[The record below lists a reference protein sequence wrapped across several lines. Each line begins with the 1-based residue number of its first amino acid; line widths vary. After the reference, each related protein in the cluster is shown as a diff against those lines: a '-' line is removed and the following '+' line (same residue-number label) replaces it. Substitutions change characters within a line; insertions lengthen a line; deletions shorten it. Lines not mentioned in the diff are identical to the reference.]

1 MNILLVSNMYPSRQK
16 PYAGIFVKNQYEQL
30 KSMMTG
36 DDSIDIFYLERKF
49 TSKLGSLL
57 KYLKAFVAF
66 LKFLPRKYDVVHL
79 HFFYP
84 LIYFVWIYK
93 KFHPRTKVVVTF
105 HGKDITVNVNDGN
118 KHRLRKIAKIIDYT
132 IPVGKTLAGLVN
144 TKLKLEIGKI
154 LPVGVNHNV
163 FYHEKHQHE
172 EFDFIFVGSFIHRK
186 GIDVVIDAIK
196 KLPSKDYSFCFCG
209 SGEYLSEIEELSES
223 YNITIKQNQ
232 TQNELRGLYNKSRF
246 FILMSRNEGFP
257 TATIEA
263 MYCGLPVITSDIPQF
278 KEQVQEGINGF
289 IVPMENDQE
298 LLKCLVRTKGMDQS
312 EYLKI
317 QNGAL
322 SSFKELSLSE
332 VCNNLY
338 NIYQNLTK
346 S

>member
-1 MNILLVSNMYPSRQK
+1 MYPSKQK
-16 PYAGIFVKNQYEQL
+16 PYAGIFVKNQYDEL
-30 KSMMTG
+30 KNMMSG
-36 DDSIDIFYLERKF
+36 KDSIDIFYLERKF
-49 TSKLGSLL
+49 TSKLGSVL
-57 KYLKAFVAF
+57 KYLKAFAAF
-66 LKFLPRKYDVVHL
+66 LKFLPRRYDVVHL

-93 KFHPRTKVVVTF
+93 KLHPKTKVVVTF

-118 KHRLRKIAKIIDYT
+118 KNRLRKVAKIIDFT
-132 IPVGKTLAGLVN
+132 IPVGKTLANLVN
-144 TKLKLEIGKI
+144 TKLNLEVGKI

-163 FYHEKHQHE
+163 FYHEKKQPK

-186 GIDVVIDAIK
+186 GIDVVIKAIK
-196 KLPSKDYSFCFCG
+196 NLPSKEYSFCFCG
-209 SGEYLSEIEELSES
+209 SGEYLGEIKELSKS
-223 YNITIKQNQ
+223 YNITIRQNQ
-232 TQNELRGLYNKSRF
+232 TQPQLRGLYNKSRF

-278 KEQVQEGINGF
+278 KEQVLEGINGF
-289 IVPMENDQE
+289 TVPVDNDNE
-298 LLKCLVRTKGMDQS
+298 LLKCLISTMDMDEN
-312 EYLKI
+312 EYLKL
-317 QNGAL
+317 QKGAL

-332 VCNNLY
+332 VCSNLY